1 MATQL
6 KKPVHREANRVR
18 ATKNGRIESAGSSD
32 FMPMG
37 AKPVIVSLLPNDCFQ
52 WRVKGT
58 KTVYTAHLS
67 TIMSIAQAVTIYDD
81 YQRKLERKKLEKSAG
96 YRVRKVRK
104 PGNPP
109 LASML
114 RKLHG
119 AIC

>member
-6 KKPVHREANRVR
+6 NKPVHREANRVR
-18 ATKNGRIESAGSSD
+18 AAKNGRIESGNG

-37 AKPVIVSLLPNDCFQ
+37 ARPVIVSLLPNDCFQ

-67 TIMSIAQAVTIYDD
+67 TIMSITQAITIYED
-81 YQRKLERKKLEKSAG
+81 YSKKVEHNKIKKKAG
-96 YRVRKVRK
+96 YRVRKVKK
-104 PGNPP
+104 PGNPS

-114 RKLHG
+114 RKLHNVV
-119 AIC
+119 C